1 MHIFTIDG
9 NIGSGK
15 STLIKL
21 MKTQYKHL
29 NNYSI
34 HYLPEPVDIWESIK
48 DKNGKNTIENYYG
61 NNMGL

>member
-21 MKTQYKHL
+21 MKTQYKKF
-29 NNYSI
+29 NNYTI

-48 DKNGKNTIENYYG
+48 DKNGKNTIENY
-61 NNMGL
+61 